1 MASKYEALFTPFKI
15 GNCEVRN
22 RVIIPAMEGF
32 NIVENM
38 LPMVTQQQVCNMT
51 GNASSQPQPS
61 VFWECYRCY

>member
-1 MASKYEALFTPFKI
+1 MVTKYEALFTPFKI
-15 GNCEVRN
+15 GSCEIRN
-22 RVIIPAMEGF
+22 RIIIPAMEGI

-61 VFWECYRCY
+61 ASGACYRCY